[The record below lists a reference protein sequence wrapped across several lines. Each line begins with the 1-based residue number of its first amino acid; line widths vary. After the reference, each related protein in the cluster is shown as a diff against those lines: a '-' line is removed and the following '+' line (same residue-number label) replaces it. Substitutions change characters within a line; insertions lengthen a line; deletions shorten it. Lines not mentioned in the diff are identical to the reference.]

1 MNRANN
7 ISIRAI
13 WPEMMNRKV
22 EVKTIAARN
31 PDMLSKRYLPRQ
43 YMLTMHPTVLKK
55 VTSKK
60 VKGDIVP
67 KTIEEK
73 ITSQK

>member
-1 MNRANN
+1 
-7 ISIRAI
+7 
-13 WPEMMNRKV
+13 
-22 EVKTIAARN
+22 
-31 PDMLSKRYLPRQ
+31 
-43 YMLTMHPTVLKK
+43 MHPTVLKK